1 MPASTDIPAITS
13 IMAPLWR
20 GVVVLRAITAA
31 FAIAAIIIRHGGFA
45 WPGLGWAVL
54 AAISVWTVLSC
65 LAYSYDVTRRI
76 HVIVIDLLVTLALM
90 SSSALVL
97 SPGQLAEVTQRTPLL
112 TTVWASG
119 PVVAAAV
126 RAGWVAGA
134 LFGVVVSVVTI
145 WLRGSLTIGLA
156 RDTILLVGTGFVLG
170 LAATAARRATEQLRI
185 SARTQAATAE
195 RERLARSIHDGVVQ
209 VLARVRARGGQLD
222 GEAGELAR
230 LAGEQ
235 EIALRCLFSAVPPET
250 IGPDTIGPGTTGP
263 GTTGQQDL
271 AGALRLLAGPRV
283 EVAAP
288 ATTVALP
295 AADVAELVA
304 LVREALVNTARHGGP
319 EAKSWILVEDL
330 GAEVALTIRDDGPG
344 VDDGQLAAAESAGR
358 MGVSRSIR
366 GRVADLGGTLTLG
379 TSPGLGTEWEVRLA
393 RIRPGV
399 AR

>member
-1 MPASTDIPAITS
+1 MPASTDIPATTN

-20 GVVVLRAITAA
+20 GVVVFRAITAA
-31 FAIAAIIIRHGGFA
+31 FAISAIVVRHGGFS

-65 LAYSYDVTRRI
+65 LAYSYDVTRRL

-145 WLRGSLTIGLA
+145 WLRGSFTIGLA

-170 LAATAARRATEQLRI
+170 LAATAARRATEQLRS
-185 SARTQAATAE
+185 SARAQAATAE

-209 VLARVRARGGQLD
+209 VLARVNARGGQL
-222 GEAGELAR
+222 GEEASELAR

-235 EIALRCLFSAVPPET
+235 EIALRCLFSAAP
-250 IGPDTIGPGTTGP
+250 PDTSGSDSTGS
-263 GTTGQQDL
+263 GSAGEQDL

-283 EVAAP
+283 TVAAP
-288 ATTVALP
+288 VTAVALP
-295 AADVAELVA
+295 AAEVAELVA
-304 LVREALVNTARHGGP
+304 LVREALANTARHAGP

-344 VDDGQLAAAESAGR
+344 VDDGQLAEAERAGR

-379 TSPGLGTEWEVRLA
+379 TSPGRGTEWEVRLA
-393 RIRPGV
+393 RIRSGL

>member
-1 MPASTDIPAITS
+1 MPASTDIPATTN

-20 GVVVLRAITAA
+20 GVVVFRAITAA
-31 FAIAAIIIRHGGFA
+31 FAISAIIVRHGSFT

-65 LAYSYDVTRRI
+65 LAYSYDVTRRL

-134 LFGVVVSVVTI
+134 VFGVVVSVVTI
-145 WLRGSLTIGLA
+145 WLRGSFTIGLA

-170 LAATAARRATEQLRI
+170 LAATAARRATEQLR
-185 SARTQAATAE
+185 SSVRAQAATAE

-209 VLARVRARGGQLD
+209 VLARVHARSGQLD

-235 EIALRCLFSAVPPET
+235 EIALRCLFSAAP
-250 IGPDTIGPGTTGP
+250 PDTIRPGTTGP

-288 ATTVALP
+288 ATAVALP
-295 AADVAELVA
+295 TADVAELIA
-304 LVREALVNTARHGGP
+304 LVREALANTARHAGP

-344 VDDGQLAAAESAGR
+344 VDDGQLAEAESAGR

-366 GRVADLGGTLTLG
+366 GRVADLGGTLTLA
-379 TSPGLGTEWEVRLA
+379 TSPGRGTEWEVRLA
-393 RIRPGV
+393 RIRPGL